1 MCHVISISVFAGY
14 VEPAARLPYSIIQNL
29 LKIKGNS
36 SSFGFV
42 IQELPSEEA
51 I

>member
-1 MCHVISISVFAGY
+1 MFAAIT
-14 VEPAARLPYSIIQNL
+14 EEFSKN

-36 SSFGFV
+36 PSFGIA